1 VVADLRDAHLRR
13 QTMNAGSPPQAEPT
27 GRGSAMAYDR
37 QQVIDSLRSLGYTQA
52 ADEAARVLL
61 DPVSLD
67 QFWAFADQYQISG
80 DELVSRMGGGP

>member
-1 VVADLRDAHLRR
+1 MTLGS
-13 QTMNAGSPPQAEPT
+13 TGSPPQAEPT

-37 QQVIDSLRSLGYTQA
+37 QQVIGSLRSLGYTQA
-52 ADEAARVLL
+52 ADEAARVLP

>member
-1 VVADLRDAHLRR
+1 
-13 QTMNAGSPPQAEPT
+13 
-27 GRGSAMAYDR
+27 MAYDR
-37 QQVIDSLRSLGYTQA
+37 QQVVDSLRSLGYTRTA
-52 ADEAARVLL
+52 GEAARVLP

>member
-1 VVADLRDAHLRR
+1 LA
-13 QTMNAGSPPQAEPT
+13 
-27 GRGSAMAYDR
+27 
-37 QQVIDSLRSLGYTQA
+37 LGYTQA
-52 ADEAARVLL
+52 ADEAARVLP